1 MANKKLVV
9 VESPAKA
16 KTINKYLGKNFV
28 VEASVGHIKDLV
40 KFRLGVDI
48 DNGYEPKYITIRG
61 KAPVI
66 KKLKQLAGS
75 SNEVLI
81 ATDPDREGEAIAWH
95 IYQEVLEKNENVK
108 RVLFNEITK
117 NGVKEGIANPQEI
130 DKNLFMS
137 QQARRVMDRLIGY
150 KVSPFLSRAMIEKTT
165 EALSAGRVQ
174 SVALRL
180 ICERDSEI
188 AAFSAIEYWNIAGD
202 FSGEQGELKA
212 RLVAFDGDNIKN
224 PEGSGDSPDEKEREK
239 IRKKLESLHY
249 IRNEKEANDLISRIE
264 KQEFAISSINRK
276 KVKRRPQP
284 PFTTSLLQQEASRR
298 LGYSNKKTMMLAQR
312 LYEGVTMGDEG
323 AVGLITYM
331 RTDSMRISPQAM
343 DQAKDFIKNNYSDV
357 FLPDK
362 PNVYKSKSSNV
373 QDAHEAIRPTS
384 MEFTPKEVRKYLGRD
399 ETRLYELIFNRFL
412 ASQMA
417 PAVID
422 QTTVEI
428 SGGEFVFRVSGSVI
442 AFKGFLIAYEDIKD
456 EKSNG
461 SDEPSNLPSGLK
473 ESQKMALQNAGGSQS
488 FTKPPSR
495 YTESSLVKELDEK
508 GIGRPS
514 TYAQIVSTLLDRN
527 YVELKSKSFEPTELG
542 RDVNDVLIKNFPALF
557 TIDFTAKM
565 EENLDTVA
573 EGSKSY
579 IDVMDGFYEP
589 FSKSLQHAEEH
600 ADIPEILCEECDAPM
615 VIRVSRR
622 GRFLGCSKYPD
633 CTFTK
638 PLPKGEKDK
647 PKPEPVLVEDVKCDE
662 CGKPM
667 LLRESRYGKFYGCQD
682 YPKCKGTKPFTIPVK
697 CPKCGEGEIV
707 ERYSKKSRKKF
718 YGCSNFPKC
727 DYITNYEPVDKKCAS
742 CGHAYLEVRFRKNEN
757 GYEKYLRC
765 PGCKGTYEMKQ

>member
-461 SDEPSNLPSGLK
+461 
-473 ESQKMALQNAGGSQS
+473 
-488 FTKPPSR
+488 
-495 YTESSLVKELDEK
+495 
-508 GIGRPS
+508 
-514 TYAQIVSTLLDRN
+514 
-527 YVELKSKSFEPTELG
+527 
-542 RDVNDVLIKNFPALF
+542 
-557 TIDFTAKM
+557 
-565 EENLDTVA
+565 
-573 EGSKSY
+573 
-579 IDVMDGFYEP
+579 
-589 FSKSLQHAEEH
+589 
-600 ADIPEILCEECDAPM
+600 
-615 VIRVSRR
+615 
-622 GRFLGCSKYPD
+622 
-633 CTFTK
+633 
-638 PLPKGEKDK
+638 
-647 PKPEPVLVEDVKCDE
+647 
-662 CGKPM
+662 
-667 LLRESRYGKFYGCQD
+667 
-682 YPKCKGTKPFTIPVK
+682 
-697 CPKCGEGEIV
+697 
-707 ERYSKKSRKKF
+707 
-718 YGCSNFPKC
+718 
-727 DYITNYEPVDKKCAS
+727 
-742 CGHAYLEVRFRKNEN
+742 
-757 GYEKYLRC
+757 
-765 PGCKGTYEMKQ
+765 